1 MSSTYQFSFKRHV
14 LRGVSDLMSITAMPA
29 MTALAYDRMS
39 AAQWI
44 EVSEQESDLPRHD
57 WAQSGFQDSFDAAKF
72 CGDYAAGRQKA
83 YACAACYT
91 LKIPADAL
99 AGTVAKVEAILA
111 TVYGDRW
118 LAEGA
123 ILSAFLTAS
132 ATPPAWATII
142 DTAAPSHI
150 ASSPDPAPEAAAVT
164 VPDWGAPLRQ
174 IERSNNGPDTSYPA
188 TLAPAVAPDALQWLH
203 VVIRLSDYLS
213 VPQLTLSTGGT
224 RDSAWIEGGA
234 KIDGTTLA
242 VTFDRA
248 VTPDSDPYVLFF
260 PKAYTRESYDI
271 NYNNEYDVDLSIRMH
286 RIITHLTAD
295 ALTGYRHYQSLLEQ
309 RHWPVET
316 FLTMSYMGISGDS
329 KYGYPVFCDLIVT
342 GLDNVGFG
350 ASTNATYASAK
361 YMLCSL
367 LYGRTA
373 RTKGET
379 AIGISFDTAI
389 PAPPSGVVFRLS
401 IYGTEAGYVTTSR
414 VGNGY
419 EGGVTRTHAP
429 AQLNTR
435 SMVDPD
441 FWDGIGDSLYFET
454 TDNNMVGSSSFQIA
468 NSSTADSAPDRTA
481 ALSVPVTAIASVELT
496 SELAAG
502 AVVPFS
508 TPYTLPKYA
517 MIFAALTVG
526 RVESTYAQSKD
537 TSDFKQWW
545 PKDFHV
551 HI

>member
-14 LRGVSDLMSITAMPA
+14 LRGASDLMSITAMPA

-142 DTAAPSHI
+142 DTAAPSYI

-188 TLAPAVAPDALQWLH
+188 TLAPAVAQDALQWLH

-248 VTPDSDPYVLFF
+248 VTPDAGPVLVAYHRNWGRTKYDPWYG
-260 PKAYTRESYDI
+260 PHS
-271 NYNNEYDVDLSIRMH
+271 YDVDLSFRMH
-286 RIITHLTAD
+286 RKND
-295 ALTGYRHYQSLLEQ
+295 ALTGVKHYRALLAQQ
-309 RHWPVET
+309 RYPLAVLRSIHSDSTSIINVYKAQTVTTSNFLGNAGFFKET
-316 FLTMSYMGISGDS
+316 
-329 KYGYPVFCDLIVT
+329 
-342 GLDNVGFG
+342 
-350 ASTNATYASAK
+350 AAYAENCKHA
-361 YMLCSL
+361 MAWL
-367 LYGRTA
+367 LYGREVLGGGKTVNAISFPDAAISAPTA
-373 RTKGET
+373 GMTLRLSVFGAVGGYHITNTANPGEANEFT
-379 AIGISFDTAI
+379 FTVPPQMISFDSVADPKLFGGASTTLSFIQTANYESADEPQNINQANFDFDTTTIGASVPLTLLASVDITSAI
-389 PAPPSGVVFRLS
+389 PA
-401 IYGTEAGYVTTSR
+401 GT
-414 VGNGY
+414 
-419 EGGVTRTHAP
+419 
-429 AQLNTR
+429 
-435 SMVDPD
+435 M
-441 FWDGIGDSLYFET
+441 
-454 TDNNMVGSSSFQIA
+454 
-468 NSSTADSAPDRTA
+468 
-481 ALSVPVTAIASVELT
+481 
-496 SELAAG
+496 
-502 AVVPFS
+502 VPFAA
-508 TPYTLPKYA
+508 PYAVPDSA
-517 MIFAALTVG
+517 MIFCALTPKEV
-526 RVESTYAQSKD
+526 SDAYAVDKN
-537 TSDFKQWW
+537 TNNVVQWF
-545 PKDFHV
+545 PRDFHL
-551 HI
+551 HIL

>member
-1 MSSTYQFSFKRHV
+1 MSATYNYNFKRWS
-14 LRGVSDLMSITAMPA
+14 LRGKSDVMSITAMPA
-29 MTALAYDRMS
+29 MTTLAYDRMA

-44 EVSEQESDLPRHD
+44 EVSEQESDLPPHD
-57 WAQSGFQDSFDAAKF
+57 WAQTGFLDTYDAAKY
-72 CGDYAAGRQKA
+72 CGDYAAGKQIA
-83 YACAACYT
+83 YACAACYSIK
-91 LKIPADAL
+91 LPADAL
-99 AGTVAKVEAILA
+99 AGTAAKVEAILA

-132 ATPPAWATII
+132 ATPPAWADIV
-142 DTAAPSHI
+142 DGSTAL
-150 ASSPDPAPEAAAVT
+150 ASSPDPAPAADAVT

-174 IERSNNGPDTSYPA
+174 IMRSNTAPDNDYTA
-188 TLAPAVAPDALQWLH
+188 TLATVTATNATAYLH
-203 VVIRLSDYLS
+203 VVIRLSDYIA
-213 VPQLTLSTGGT
+213 VPQLSITGGT

-234 KIDGTTLA
+234 KVDGTTLA
-242 VTFDRA
+242 VQFDRA

-260 PKAYTRESYDI
+260 PKAYTRETYDI

-286 RIITHLTAD
+286 RANLHLTAD

-316 FLTMSYMGISGDS
+316 FLTMNAMGISGDT
-329 KYGYPVFCDLIVT
+329 KYGYPVFSDLIAT
-342 GLDNVGFG
+342 GIEIVGFG
-350 ASTNATYASAK
+350 VSTIATYESAK

-379 AIGISFDTAI
+379 AAGISFDTAI

-401 IYGTEAGYVTTSR
+401 IYGTEAGYVTTSA
-414 VGNGY
+414 VDSGY
-419 EGGVTRTHAP
+419 TDAVTRTHAP

-441 FWDGIGDSLYFET
+441 FWDGTGDSLYFET
-454 TDNNMVGSSSFQIA
+454 TDPNESGSSSFQDK
-468 NSSTADSAPDRTA
+468 NSALDDNYPGRPA
-481 ALSVPVTAIASVELT
+481 ALKVPVTAIASVELT
-496 SELAAG
+496 SELTAG
-502 AVVPFS
+502 TVVPFS
-508 TPYTLPKYA
+508 TPYTLPKFA

-526 RVESTYAQSKD
+526 RVEITYAQSKD
-537 TSDFKQWW
+537 ASDFKQWW
-545 PKDFHV
+545 PKDFRL